1 MSKATKEKVR
11 ITLIAAAGENGVIG
25 RDGGMPWHL
34 PADLAYFKRVTMGK
48 PLLMGRR
55 TYESIGRPLPG
66 RLNLVLSRNPDYRP
80 EGCRR
85 VGSLEEAVRQAVS
98 SGARELMVAGG
109 GGVYAEALPIAD
121 RVLLTRIH
129 ATPSGDTYFPELD
142 PDEWEEVSR
151 EERPADDRN
160 PVVLTFLEL
169 VRRRPP
175 AGDDGA

>member
-1 MSKATKEKVR
+1 MSRPATGRPR
-11 ITLIAAAGENGVIG
+11 ITLVAAAGENGVIG

-85 VGSLEEAVRQAVS
+85 VGSLEEAVQEAALR
-98 SGARELMVAGG
+98 GARELMVAGG
-109 GGVYAEALPIAD
+109 GGVYAEALPLAD

-129 ATPSGDTYFPELD
+129 ATPSGDTYFPDLD
-142 PDEWEEVSR
+142 PDEWQEVSR

-160 PVVLTFLEL
+160 PVTLTFLEL
-169 VRRRPP
+169 TRRPSSS
-175 AGDDGA
+175 GGGRD